1 MKWTGGKEA
10 KQKAIERLKIA
21 LEKKILGIVL
31 QKMLSRALKILRN
44 TKGLIADVKMDAQ
57 KKICAMAIIINGIA
71 LNVLTK
77 LGIIGTRIIHNH

>member
-1 MKWTGGKEA
+1 MDWWKRSKTKSYREV
-10 KQKAIERLKIA
+10 KNSFKK
-21 LEKKILGIVL
+21 KKILGIVL